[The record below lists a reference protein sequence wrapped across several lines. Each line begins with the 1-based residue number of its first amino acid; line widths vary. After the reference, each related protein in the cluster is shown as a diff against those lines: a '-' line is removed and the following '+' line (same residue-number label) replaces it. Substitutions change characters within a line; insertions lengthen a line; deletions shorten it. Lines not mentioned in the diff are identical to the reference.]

1 MSPPFTHDTL
11 PGRVRFGSGVVAEAG
26 TEVDRLGGT
35 RVLLV
40 GRRGSAARVTGRIA
54 DDLGARCVGWFDDV
68 AMHVPGDFA
77 AAAVAAAREADAD
90 ALVCV
95 GGGSAIG
102 TAKIVAR
109 KLGPPILAVPTTYA
123 GSEMTPIWGTTSD
136 GHKKTGPD
144 LWVLPRTVLYDPD
157 LTRSLPPWVA
167 GPSGMNALAH
177 AIEALYAPATD
188 PVVRLLAL
196 ESIQVL
202 RAGLPRVVA
211 DADDANAR
219 SATLYGAY
227 LAGAALA
234 GAGTSIHHKVAHIL
248 GGTWNL
254 PHAPLHAVLLPH
266 TVAFAASSVRGAMAQ
281 AAAALG
287 ASDVPGELFALLR
300 AGDRPRADRRR
311 YAARC
316 VRRRGGRRGRGRP
329 HEPAGANPRRRCG
342 HAAGCVRRDPTTTGA
357 VRSRDDRRSGDT
369 TEHDRPGRRAI
380 DPCGARQ
387 LRGCKVGAVR

>member
-1 MSPPFTHDTL
+1 MSPPFTHDAL
-11 PGRVRFGSGVVAEAG
+11 PGRVCFGSGVVAEAG
-26 TEVDRLGGT
+26 AEVDRLGGT

-40 GRRGSAARVTGRIA
+40 GRRGSAAPVTGRIA
-54 DDLGARCVGWFDDV
+54 DDLGTRCVGWFDDV
-68 AMHVPGDFA
+68 AMHVPGDLA
-77 AAAVAAAREADAD
+77 TAAVSAAREADAD

-109 KLGPPILAVPTTYA
+109 ELGPPILAVPTTYA

-136 GHKKTGPD
+136 GHKKTGRD
-144 LWVLPRTVLYDPD
+144 LRVLPRTVLYDPD

-177 AIEALYAPATD
+177 AIEALYAPASD

-196 ESIQVL
+196 ESIRVL

-211 DADDANAR
+211 DADDADAR

-234 GAGTSIHHKVAHIL
+234 GAGTSFHHKVAHIL

-266 TVAFAASSVRGAMAQ
+266 TVAFAAPSVRGAMAQ

-287 ASDVPGELFALLR
+287 ASDVPGELFALLGELGIDP
-300 AGDRPRADRRR
+300 ALTGVGMPPDAFDAAVDAVVAADPTSPRAPTRD
-311 YAARC
+311 AVTAMLQ
-316 VRRRGGRRGRGRP
+316 GAFEGTPPRP
-329 HEPAGANPRRRCG
+329 
-342 HAAGCVRRDPTTTGA
+342 T
-357 VRSRDDRRSGDT
+357 
-369 TEHDRPGRRAI
+369 
-380 DPCGARQ
+380 Q
-387 LRGCKVGAVR
+387 